1 MNLSSQNMA
10 EIDGRGEGEYG
21 GLKGEK
27 GRGGGNV
34 QLWEGRG
41 HGGREG
47 EPGHEPIILLCVLC
61 LARAFFKM
69 H

>member
-1 MNLSSQNMA
+1 MQNMA

-27 GRGGGNV
+27 GRGGNV

-41 HGGREG
+41 RGGEG
-47 EPGHEPIILLCVLC
+47 
-61 LARAFFKM
+61 FYY
-69 H
+69 